1 MQDFPLFYCSISA
14 TVIGD
19 VTVLVEV
26 TYKRR
31 ETVQSVRRLAKKIYI
46 NILVL
51 MIELITFVHLAVA

>member
-14 TVIGD
+14 TVIGN
-19 VTVLVEV
+19 VMVLVEV

-46 NILVL
+46 NILVS
-51 MIELITFVHLAVA
+51 MIELITFVCLAVA

>member
-19 VTVLVEV
+19 VMVLVEV